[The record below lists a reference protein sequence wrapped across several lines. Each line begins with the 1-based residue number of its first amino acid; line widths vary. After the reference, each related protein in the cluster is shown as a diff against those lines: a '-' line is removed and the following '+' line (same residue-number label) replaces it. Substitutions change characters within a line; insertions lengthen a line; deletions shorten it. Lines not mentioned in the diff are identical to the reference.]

1 MAEEKKSDIRVIF
14 KIGAFLAFIMLGWLG
29 LRSYRLSI
37 EKMKTNKCIEEIFNL
52 SNNIRDAYANQRG
65 EYGEIDYK
73 TVESL
78 RLFPKTMLNKEGIRE
93 ATNSYLGGVDIYY
106 SFSDEN
112 RRKGAF
118 EISFQGL
125 SSFACENLI
134 KMDWGDQVNGMVI
147 AVAGYSNATPAGPL
161 EYIYPHMEQS
171 DVKQRNIFIAKYAK
185 NASTDKIKS
194 ACSCDG
200 DFCSVVWKFK

>member
-14 KIGAFLAFIMLGWLG
+14 KIGAFLACIMLGWLG
-29 LRSYRLSI
+29 LRSYRLSV
-37 EKMKTNKCIEEIFNL
+37 EKLKTNACIEEIFNL

-65 EYGEIDYK
+65 DYGEIDYK
-73 TVESL
+73 TVEKL
-78 RLFPKTMLNKEGIRE
+78 RLFPKSMLNKEGTRE
-93 ATNSYLGGVDIYY
+93 ATNAYFGGVDIYY
-106 SFSDEN
+106 SFIDEN

-134 KMDWGDQVNGMVI
+134 KMDWGDQANGMVI
-147 AVAGYSNATPAGPL
+147 AVAGYNRATPAGPL
-161 EYIYPHMEQS
+161 EYIYPYMEQS

-185 NASTDKIKS
+185 NASSDKIKN
-194 ACSCDG
+194 ACACD
-200 DFCSVVWKFK
+200 DDVCTVLWKFR